1 MRMRKKMYGVL
12 LYLLVSAVTYCA
24 PKYVFMF
31 IGDGMAASQRQIAE
45 YYVQETTG
53 DKDYRLT
60 MDKFPVTGIN
70 TTHSTNSLVTD
81 SAAAGTALAT
91 GYKTNNGMIAVLPDG
106 TKLDSAVDVAQK
118 RGMKTGLITTTRLT
132 HATPAAFASNN
143 LSRDNENEIADDFIK
158 SNVDFFAGGGYRNF
172 ISKDTKGSK
181 RKDDRDLTKEFNEAG
196 YNVFIGED
204 SSDDFMNLKA
214 EKNQKV
220 FAAFTKSH
228 MPYEVDRVN
237 SGSKVPS
244 LADMTKKGIEV
255 LSKNRKG
262 FFMMVEGGRIDHAAH
277 ANDAASVINDTL
289 AFEKAVEEAYKF
301 YEKHPRQTLILVAAD
316 HETGGL
322 GMGYGKNY
330 FLNLK
335 SLENV
340 KVSVDDVLQKAYK
353 GDREAYFTF
362 IGEKMGLTDL
372 TDKEKSLIEK
382 SMDVEDS
389 GVDVGKTYGGYTP
402 TAIAV
407 AHVMDMRANVM
418 FTTFAH
424 SATQIP
430 FSAIGKESEE
440 FQGFKDNTE
449 IGSILMDIM
458 N

>member
-1 MRMRKKMYGVL
+1 MKKKMSGIL
-12 LYLLVSAVTYCA
+12 LYLLFSMVTYSA

-31 IGDGMAASQRQIAE
+31 IGDGMAASQRQMAE
-45 YYVQETTG
+45 YYSQEIKG
-53 DKDYRLT
+53 DKNYRLLINT
-60 MDKFPVTGIN
+60 LPVTGIN
-70 TTHSTNSLVTD
+70 TTHSKNSLVTD

-91 GYKTNNGMIAVLPDG
+91 GQKTDNGMIGILPDG
-106 TKLDSAVDVAQK
+106 TKLDSIVDVAQK
-118 RGMKTGLITTTRLT
+118 RGMKTGLISTTRLT
-132 HATPAAFASNN
+132 HATPAVFASNN
-143 LSRDNENEIADDFIK
+143 ISRDNENEIAEDFLE
-158 SNVDFFAGGGYRNF
+158 SNVDFFAGGGYRYF
-172 ISKDTKGSK
+172 ISKDKNGSK
-181 RKDDRDLTKEFNEAG
+181 RKDDRDITEEFHKLG
-196 YNVFIGED
+196 YNVFVGED
-204 SSDDFMNLKA
+204 SSSEFMNLKA
-214 EKNQKV
+214 VKDQKV

-228 MPYEVDRVN
+228 MPYELDRIN

-244 LADMTKKGIEV
+244 LADMTEKGIEV

-289 AFEKAVEEAYKF
+289 AFDKSVEKAYEFYK
-301 YEKHPRQTLILVAAD
+301 KNPKDTLILVVGD

-335 SLENV
+335 ALKDV
-340 KVSVDDVLQKAYK
+340 KISVEDILQKAYK
-353 GDREAYFTF
+353 GNREAYFKF
-362 IGEKMGLTDL
+362 IGEKMGLNKL
-372 TDKEKSLIEK
+372 TEKEKNLIVK
-382 SMDVEDS
+382 SMDIEDS
-389 GVDVGKTYGGYTP
+389 KVDAGDQYGGYTP

-430 FSAIGKESEE
+430 LSAIGEKSQS

-449 IGSILMDIM
+449 IGNMLMDMID
-458 N
+458 

>member
-12 LYLLVSAVTYCA
+12 LYLLVSAITYCA

-31 IGDGMAASQRQIAE
+31 IGDGMAASQRQMAE

-53 DKDYRLT
+53 DKNFRLL
-60 MDKFPVTGIN
+60 MDQFPVTGIN
-70 TTHSTNSLVTD
+70 TTHSMNTLVTD

-91 GYKTNNGMIAVLPDG
+91 GHKTDNGMIAVLPDG
-106 TKLDSAVDVAQK
+106 TKLDSVIDVAQK

-143 LSRDNENEIADDFIK
+143 LNRDNENEIANDFLE

-172 ISKDTKGSK
+172 ISKDEKGSK
-181 RKDDRDLTKEFNEAG
+181 RKDDRDLTKEFKEAG

-204 SSDDFMNLKA
+204 SSDEFMNLKA

-220 FAAFTKSH
+220 FAAITKSH
-228 MPYEVDRVN
+228 MPYEIDRVN
-237 SGSKVPS
+237 SKPEVPS
-244 LADMTKKGIEV
+244 LADMTEKGIEV
-255 LSKNRKG
+255 LSKNKKG

-289 AFEKAVEEAYKF
+289 AFEKAVEAAYKF
-301 YEKHPRQTLILVAAD
+301 YEKHPKQTLILVAAD

-335 SLENV
+335 ALKDV
-340 KVSVDDVLQKAYK
+340 KISVDDVLQKAYK

-362 IGEKMGLTDL
+362 IDKKMGLNNL
-372 TDKEKSLIEK
+372 TEKEKSLIEK
-382 SMDVEDS
+382 SMDIEDS

-407 AHVMDMRANVM
+407 AHVMDVRANVM

-430 FSAIGKESEE
+430 LSAIGKKSES

-449 IGSILMDIM
+449 IGSILMEIID
-458 N
+458 